1 MDFKEFLNLNITIG
15 SFKLTVSHIL
25 MALLILVAA
34 KFLIWGMKRAVLDR
48 YFRTRKVDAGRQM
61 ALKQFLSYIIW
72 VLAVFAILELF
83 NISSMIWASSAA
95 LLVGIGL
102 GLQDSFKDIISG
114 IIILVEGSVEVG
126 DILEVDG
133 MVARVIKIGLR
144 TSKLETRDRVSILIP
159 NSKLVVDKVTNWTHD
174 EQPTRFHIVLGVA
187 YGSDIPLVTKLLNQ
201 AAAENDKVLADPA
214 TSVLFKNFGD
224 SALEFD
230 LQFYSLEF
238 FNIEQ
243 VMSDIRFSIE
253 KLFRENGVEVPFPQR
268 DVWVRNPED
277 LRPNPPVS

>member
-15 SFKLTVSHIL
+15 SFKLTVSHLL
-25 MALLILVAA
+25 MALFILFAA
-34 KFLIWGMKRAVLDR
+34 KLLIWAMKRILLDR
-48 YFRTRKVDAGRQM
+48 YFRKRKVDSGRQL

-72 VLAVFAILELF
+72 VMAVFAILELF

-102 GLQDSFKDIISG
+102 GLQDTFKDIISG
-114 IIILVEGSVEVG
+114 IIILMEGTVEVG

-133 MVARVIKIGLR
+133 LVARVVKIGLR

-174 EQPTRFHIVLGVA
+174 EHPTRFNIRLGVA
-187 YGSDIPLVTKLLNQ
+187 YGSDVPLVAKLLQ
-201 AAAENDKVLADPA
+201 AAANTHEKVLAEPA
-214 TSVLFKNFGD
+214 ATVQFKNFGD

-230 LQFYSLEF
+230 LLFFSSEF
-238 FNIEQ
+238 FGIDI
-243 VMSDIRFSIE
+243 VKSDIRFSIE
-253 KLFRENGVEVPFPQR
+253 KLFRDNGIEIPFPQR
-268 DVWVRNPED
+268 DVWVRNPEAFRD
-277 LRPNPPVS
+277 SA